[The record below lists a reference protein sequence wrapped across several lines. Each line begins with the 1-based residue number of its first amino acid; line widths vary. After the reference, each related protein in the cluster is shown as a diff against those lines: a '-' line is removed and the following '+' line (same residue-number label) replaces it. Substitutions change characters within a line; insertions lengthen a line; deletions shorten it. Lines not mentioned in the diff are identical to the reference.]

1 MRLSCYYFFNWQ
13 RTNQIN
19 RIFMHLNVHH
29 FPNSKISFSIF
40 YKVSKSQLHLNG
52 LPSPPCFLEPQ
63 RNATGGKSRG
73 EAGCVAHTRVSNSFI
88 PPEKNIFFLSLLP
101 PAQDHIHTSRVSA
114 PFLTHPFL
122 DFIYFFRRDLKLLQI
137 VSIEICH
144 I

>member
-19 RIFMHLNVHH
+19 RIFIYLNVYH
-29 FPNSKISFSIF
+29 FPNSKFLFQFSTNF
-40 YKVSKSQLHLNG
+40 QLHLHG

-88 PPEKNIFFLSLLP
+88 PPEKNIFFLSLLLLARDYP
-101 PAQDHIHTSRVSA
+101 HRPGFSPIS
-114 PFLTHPFL
+114 THPFP
-122 DFIYFFRRDLKLLQI
+122 DFIYFLRRDLKLLQI
-137 VSIEICH
+137 VSIEISYS
-144 I
+144 